1 MITRDDIT
9 NTLSFLR
16 SHSSREAMRKS
27 IKQHDFKT
35 FYKIF
40 VDLQY
45 NNYFN
50 ENSYQEYLIMAA
62 ASGNLQCFDFL
73 QAYVGEP
80 TVYSD
85 SLNKAAE
92 NGHLDMVQHLA
103 PLVCEYAQEEALCM
117 AVLYN
122 RVDVVHY
129 LLPLCNPKNQ
139 SSKFLAAAAAE
150 GHTELFDLLYPLSDP
165 QNALIYLKRK
175 FVHQPASWE
184 KLEQRI
190 LHDKLLAVT
199 PQDRFQK
206 RSKI

>member
-1 MITRDDIT
+1 MITRDDT
-9 NTLSFLR
+9 PNTLSFLR
-16 SHSSREAMRKS
+16 SQSSCEAMRKS
-27 IKQHDFKT
+27 IKQGDFKT
-35 FYKIF
+35 FHKIF

-62 ASGNLQCFDFL
+62 ESGNLQCFDFL

-85 SLNKAAE
+85 SLNAAAKY
-92 NGHLDMVQHLA
+92 GHLDMVKYIA
-103 PLVCEYAQEEALCM
+103 PLVDAYSQEEGLCM

-122 RVDVVHY
+122 CADVVNY

-139 SSKFLAAAAAE
+139 SSKFLAVATTE
-150 GHTELFDLLYPLSDP
+150 GHTELFELLYPLSTPED
-165 QNALIYLKRK
+165 ALCYIQRK
-175 FVHQPASWE
+175 FPQHPEYWQI
-184 KLEQRI
+184 LEQRI
-190 LHDKLLAVT
+190 VREKLLAVM
-199 PQDRFQK
+199 PQDRTKK